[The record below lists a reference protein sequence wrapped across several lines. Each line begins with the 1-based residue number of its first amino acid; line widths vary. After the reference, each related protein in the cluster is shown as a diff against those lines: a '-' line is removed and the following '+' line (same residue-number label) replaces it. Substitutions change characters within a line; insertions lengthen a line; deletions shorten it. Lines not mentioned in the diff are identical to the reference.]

1 MEQLIQRIGTVP
13 VWQYQLLA
21 GALLVVLVLVVVL
34 LIRKGRFEKRLTRFL
49 EIPGQKDP
57 ADYFSQKELLSH
69 TRAIERLAE
78 DRGAQ
83 VISELGVDALWTE
96 RLKEKEKPQDFQ
108 RLLRFAPAHGLFAC
122 FLVALRNRKLAT
134 ALKQYLAENND
145 FIVLRRLAL
154 SGRGEEF
161 VGSDGKDFFSDRL
174 DEIREMTGDP
184 EWPSRYFAIKIL
196 LHDDQERSNRALWDS
211 FRDPYPLI
219 RKVVA
224 SELLT
229 REDESLYGE
238 LRELLLHDPVFEV
251 RAAARDRIR
260 RNLPDRYDID
270 AKELEPEEALHVVE
284 LLDAESD
291 ADQNA
296 AIEFLSGEDLE
307 LRLSAARF
315 LDRSGALRRLFE
327 QASLGDRGAFDRSF
341 DLLRRAAEVNVTGF
355 MSAIRDTNGSAPL
368 LMAARLLREAG
379 DPALIDDLAERVF
392 RLSRADTPDYLELF
406 DATVGTIRERGEA
419 EALKLLAREIQ
430 LVRDDEKLLKLG
442 LRAIPAGHHTL
453 FADLLFGALE
463 EPEFPCREELRD
475 AIRRLETG
483 AVLRNSLRIITG
495 GREEYPH
502 RVRIDALRLLGE
514 LELPYALQE
523 ILEHLP
529 ILPLDEAR
537 EFAALLNEHDPKTL
551 ERKAKWLL
559 GSVDGSIR
567 ASLIAALPATGKKTF
582 LNEIKKALGDADP
595 EGRIAATW
603 SLVEYDETRALTQ
616 AAEMLRDPLERVR
629 LNVARAVGKAGGK
642 AALDKLRDT
651 LLDENEVGAVKRA
664 AIEGLAASQN
674 ARGTDILV
682 DKLEADDELQ
692 NEIKHGLSNIT
703 QSATMKRLIERFKDG
718 SPSLRDALT
727 DVFKLMGEH
736 SEEAIRE
743 VLQEDIPS
751 LRPFLNEIL
760 ESTGY
765 VESRIRMLN
774 HRDPKIRRDAADFL
788 SSVGSAAAFRGIVLA
803 ARDPDEEVRVK
814 VTKALER
821 LATGDGEQILH
832 TLEEDPE
839 RRVRKYT
846 HWALERIKANKL

>member
-1 MEQLIQRIGTVP
+1 MEQLIQRISTVP
-13 VWQYQLLA
+13 IWQYQLLG
-21 GALLVVLVLVVVL
+21 GALLLVLVLVVL
-34 LIRKGRFEKRLTRFL
+34 FLMRRGRFEKRLTRFL
-49 EIPGQKDP
+49 DMPGQKEP
-57 ADYFSQKELLSH
+57 GDYFTEKELLSH

-78 DRGAQ
+78 ERGSE

-108 RLLRFAPAHGLFAC
+108 RLLRFAPSQGLFAC

-161 VGSDGKDFFSDRL
+161 LGSDGRDFFADRL

-196 LHDDQERSNRALWDS
+196 LHDDNDRSIRAVWDS
-211 FRDPYPLI
+211 FNDPYPLI
-219 RKVVA
+219 RKSVA
-224 SELLT
+224 SELHT
-229 REDESLYGE
+229 RDSEALYGE
-238 LRELLLHDPVFEV
+238 LRDLLLHDPVFEV
-251 RAAARDRIR
+251 REAARDRIR

-284 LLDAESD
+284 LLDPESD
-291 ADQNA
+291 VDENA

-315 LDRSGALRRLFE
+315 LDRSGGLRRLFQ
-327 QASLGDRGAFDRSF
+327 QADLGDREAFERNF
-341 DLLRRAAEVNVTGF
+341 ELLKRASEVNVTGF
-355 MSAIRDTNGSAPL
+355 ITTIRDTSGSAPL
-368 LMAARLLREAG
+368 LMAAKLLREAG
-379 DPALIDDLAERVF
+379 NPALIVDLAERVF
-392 RLSRADTPDYLELF
+392 RLSRADTSGYLELF
-406 DATVGTIRERGEA
+406 EETVEAIRERGEA
-419 EALKLLAREIQ
+419 ESLKLLAREIQ
-430 LVRDDEKLLKLG
+430 AVRDDEKLLTLG
-442 LRAIPAGHHTL
+442 LRAIPPGHHTL
-453 FADLLFGALE
+453 FADLLFGALK
-463 EPEFPCREELRD
+463 EPEFPCREELRH
-475 AIRRLETG
+475 AIGKLETG
-483 AVLRNSLRIITG
+483 AILQESLQIITG

-514 LELPYALQE
+514 LKLPYALQE

-537 EFAALLNEHDPKTL
+537 EFAALLNEHDPKAL

-559 GSVDGSIR
+559 GSVDGSVR

-595 EGRIAATW
+595 EVRIAATW

-629 LNVARAVGKAGGK
+629 LNVARAVGQAGGK
-642 AALDKLRDT
+642 AALDKLRET
-651 LLDENEVGAVKRA
+651 LLDENEVGVVKRA
-664 AIEGLAASQN
+664 AVEGLAASQS

-692 NEIKHGLSNIT
+692 SEIKEGLSNIT
-703 QSATMKRLIERFKDG
+703 DSATMKRLIERFKDG
-718 SPSLRDALT
+718 SPALRDAIS

-788 SSVGSAAAFRGIVLA
+788 SSVGSAVAFRGIVLA

-821 LATGDGEQILH
+821 LATEDGEQILH
-832 TLEEDPE
+832 ALEEDPE